1 MTRSKHMQKRR
12 RGAATLELA
21 FVAIPVFMV
30 VFGIFEYGRLLMDW
44 TVLNAAAREGGRYA
58 LVNNTNSTISTD
70 VQALVTARIGKEA
83 SSFTKI
89 TVSVSGTHNGVATAV
104 TNLSPGD
111 PITVSVSGPYRFMNV
126 IPLIPMPPLT
136 LSSSC
141 TSICE
146 GGN

>member
-1 MTRSKHMQKRR
+1 MTRPHHRQKRR

-44 TVLNAAAREGGRYA
+44 TVLNAAAREGCRYA

-70 VQALVTARIGKEA
+70 VQTLVTARLGKEA
-83 SSFTKI
+83 ASFTKI
-89 TVSVSGTHNGVATAV
+89 TVTVSGTHNGVSTTV
-104 TNLSPGD
+104 PNLAAGD
-111 PITVSVSGPYRFMNV
+111 PITVSVSGPYHFMNV

-136 LSSSC
+136 ISSSC

-146 GGN
+146 GAN

>member
-1 MTRSKHMQKRR
+1 MTRNNRTQKRR

-44 TVLNAAAREGGRYA
+44 TVLNAAAREGARYA
-58 LVNNTNSTISTD
+58 LVNNTASTIGTD
-70 VQALVTARIGKEA
+70 VQAIVTARLGKEA
-83 SSFTKI
+83 ASFTKI
-89 TVSVSGTHNGVATAV
+89 TVTVTGTHNGASSTVP
-104 TNLSPGD
+104 NLMPGD

-136 LSSSC
+136 ISSSC